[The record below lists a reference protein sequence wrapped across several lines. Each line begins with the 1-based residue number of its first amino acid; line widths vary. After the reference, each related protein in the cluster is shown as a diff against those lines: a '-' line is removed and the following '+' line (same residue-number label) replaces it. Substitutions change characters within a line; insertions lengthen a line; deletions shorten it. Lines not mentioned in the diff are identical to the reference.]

1 LIRVS
6 LIWQQVGLGAG
17 AGGMADDRD
26 CLSTARYGSGHRKK
40 GRAKPYLQTK
50 HPHVPIRADSAI
62 FGPVSAADEQSENQN
77 YCARS
82 QGPKSHTSGT
92 TAQRQN
98 LIRVSLIWQQVGLG
112 AGAGGMADDR
122 DCLSTARYGSGHRKK
137 GRAKP
142 YLQTKHP
149 HVPTR
154 ADSAV
159 FGPVS
164 AADEQSENQNY
175 CDRSQ
180 RPKSHTSGTTAQR
193 QNLIRLSLIWQQV
206 RLGAGAGG
214 MAGDRDCLSNAR

>member
-1 LIRVS
+1 M
-6 LIWQQVGLGAG
+6 GLGAG

-26 CLSTARYGSGHRKK
+26 CLSTARYGSRHRKN

-50 HPHVPIRADSAI
+50 HPHVPTRADSAI
-62 FGPVSAADEQSENQN
+62 FGPVPAADEQSENQN
-77 YCARS
+77 YCDRS

-98 LIRVSLIWQQVGLG
+98 LIRLSQIWQHVGLG
-112 AGAGGMADDR
+112 AGAGAMPDDR
-122 DCLSTARYGSGHRKK
+122 DCLSTARYGGRHRKN
-137 GRAKP
+137 GRANP

-154 ADSAV
+154 ADSAI
-159 FGPVS
+159 FGPVL

-180 RPKSHTSGTTAQR
+180 GPKPHPSAKTAQM
-193 QNLIRLSLIWQQV
+193 QVLIRLAQI
-206 RLGAGAGG
+206 
-214 MAGDRDCLSNAR
+214 M